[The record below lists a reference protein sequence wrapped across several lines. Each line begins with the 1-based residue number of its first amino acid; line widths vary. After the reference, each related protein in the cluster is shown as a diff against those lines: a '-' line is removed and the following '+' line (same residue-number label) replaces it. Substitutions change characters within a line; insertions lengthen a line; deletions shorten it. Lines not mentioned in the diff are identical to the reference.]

1 MCIYS
6 PKNVRLLKLILTLRK
21 FITSKARAVTRMDTD
36 YYEDTF
42 SLDTRICKRQ
52 TAYSLFS

>member
-1 MCIYS
+1 
-6 PKNVRLLKLILTLRK
+6 
-21 FITSKARAVTRMDTD
+21 MDTD

-52 TAYSLFS
+52 TAYSLFSKI